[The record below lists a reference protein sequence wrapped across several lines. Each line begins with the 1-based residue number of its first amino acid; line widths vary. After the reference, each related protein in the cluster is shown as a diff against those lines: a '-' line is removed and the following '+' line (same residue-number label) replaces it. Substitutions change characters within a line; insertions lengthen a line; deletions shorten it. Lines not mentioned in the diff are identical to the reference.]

1 METIKKKEKSE
12 LERVKKFMYDIK
24 YWLTT
29 HDKLKIMVEIC
40 CVGSVSPVDCWQWFV
55 FFWEERNKL
64 YETDVSDLE
73 YTMKKVRD
81 YIERNFK
88 TELD

>member
-1 METIKKKEKSE
+1 MTKKEEKKSE
-12 LERVKKFMYDIK
+12 LERVKEFMYDIK

-40 CVGSVSPVDCWQWFV
+40 CVESVSPVDCWQWFV

-73 YTMKKVRD
+73 YTMEKVRN

>member
-1 METIKKKEKSE
+1 MTKEENKKSE
-12 LERVKKFMYDIK
+12 LERIKKFMYDIK

-29 HDKLKIMVEIC
+29 YDKLKIMVEIC
-40 CVGSVSPVDCWQWFV
+40 CVASVSPVNCWQWFV

-73 YTMKKVRD
+73 YTMEEVRN

>member
-1 METIKKKEKSE
+1 MREERKKSE
-12 LERVKKFMYDIK
+12 LELVKKHIYDIK
-24 YWLTT
+24 YWVLTY
-29 HDKLKIMVEIC
+29 DKLRIGVEIC
-40 CVGSVSPVDCWQWFV
+40 CVNSVSPINCWKWFV
-55 FFWEERNKL
+55 YFWEERYKI

-73 YTMKKVRD
+73 YTMEKVRN